1 MSCFALINTYA
12 CAVDA
17 ITEKWFSVTHYMT
30 HRKLALVEC
39 VQEVRAFYQLLGE
52 LDAFLSRLEP
62 HLEGS
67 PSSYS
72 LASSAASGAHQHQNQ
87 NQLTRE
93 QLVELLTVASAAHTH
108 ASFADLQ
115 ARFTRVKKLFF
126 DEQLREFESDY
137 ESCLLKWTKVNIK
150 LYASSFFV
158 APRRSK
164 SQERLFSSLFLG
176 KLFIQSSHCKWL
188 SLSSDELLTS

>member
-1 MSCFALINTYA
+1 M
-12 CAVDA
+12 DA

-30 HRKLALVEC
+30 HRKQALVEC

-67 PSSYS
+67 PSSQS
-72 LASSAASGAHQHQNQ
+72 LASASGA
-87 NQLTRE
+87 NQLTQE
-93 QLVELLTVASAAHTH
+93 QLIELLTVASAAQTH

-150 LYASSFFV
+150 LYASFSLLLLV
-158 APRRSK
+158 ARS
-164 SQERLFSSLFLG
+164 QNERLFS
-176 KLFIQSSHCKWL
+176 
-188 SLSSDELLTS
+188 